1 MIICVCH
8 NVSDKRLAEAAA
20 NGAQTLGQAK
30 VFTPM
35 MGGCCGKCIP
45 EAKAAFSVALSEFR
59 AKSGLK
65 DAGQELSRPRFVSEM

>member
-35 MGGCCGKCIP
+35 LGGCCGKCIP
-45 EAKAAFSVALSEFR
+45 EAKAAFSVALAEFR
-59 AKSGLK
+59 
-65 DAGQELSRPRFVSEM
+65 SRSSERACPSEPKPAALIAP